1 MNDVKSL
8 FEPVK
13 IGRLEL
19 KNRIYGCHGY
29 NLHGDGFVTERLTA
43 YHTNMAREGVP

>member
-19 KNRIYGCHGY
+19 KNRIIMAAMVT
-29 NLHGDGFVTERLTA
+29 NLAMEWFC
-43 YHTNMAREGVP
+43 Y